1 MVAAFA
7 GLAFIQTASQSA
19 SLSFVPVDIPVVLP
33 SDFISGTALSICC
46 VGGCSP
52 VAGPFISGVA
62 ASILLVG
69 ALPVP
74 CLSAVCAAAPPAI
87 AKHIAVAKTKL
98 FIVSSWVAF

>member
-1 MVAAFA
+1 MVAALA
-7 GLAFIQTASQSA
+7 GLAFIHTASQSA
-19 SLSFVPVDIPVVLP
+19 WLSFVPVDIPVVLP
-33 SDFISGTALSICC
+33 PDFISGTALSICC

-52 VAGPFISGVA
+52 VPGPFISGVA

-69 ALPVP
+69 ALP
-74 CLSAVCAAAPPAI
+74 LSAVCAAAPPAI